1 MAAAVL
7 AFDRGHS
14 RPTLVIWRDGR
25 LAAFTWED
33 EVQEVRRVE
42 ARWQD
47 PCGQVWMRVQGS
59 QGQTF
64 LLGQR
69 RGQWWAVPWP
79 PRQQSRSLGRPR
91 VLPQITSTGCSRT

>member
-14 RPTLVIWRDGR
+14 RPTLVIWQDGR